1 MKRSIPMALLL
12 VLGACAYG
20 FAQAD
25 KASQM
30 HPRKPSSPMFD
41 QIKTLA
47 GEWEGK
53 TSDGTVVRTS
63 YRVVSNGSAVM
74 NVLNPANEPEMVTMF
89 HMDGASVMVTHY
101 CSAGNQPRMVATS
114 APKPNVIAFA
124 FKDVT
129 NVAGPAEGHMSGL
142 VLTLV
147 DANHHQQE
155 WIFRQDGKDQRD
167 TFTFT
172 RKK

>member
-1 MKRSIPMALLL
+1 MKRLISIALFLA
-12 VLGACAYG
+12 LGAYIV
-20 FAQAD
+20 AQAN
-25 KASQM
+25 KPPHMPPQ
-30 HPRKPSSPMFD
+30 KPSTPVFD

-53 TSDGTVVRTS
+53 TSDGTPVRTS

-74 NVLNPANEPEMVTMF
+74 NLLNPGPEPEMVTMF
-89 HMDGASVMVTHY
+89 HMDGGSVMVTHY
-101 CSAGNQPRMVATS
+101 CSAGNQPRMVAKGS
-114 APKPNVIAFA
+114 ANPKVIEFS

-129 NVAGPAEGHMSGL
+129 NVTSPGEGHMRGL

-147 DANHHQQE
+147 DATHHKQE

-167 TFTFT
+167 TFEFS